1 MKAAV
6 PKTARA
12 PRPSWVRI
20 PGPPPRRRSSVE
32 ERPASN
38 RTAGGSTPP
47 GGSTSHPIA
56 LVTQADRVRSLKPRD
71 RGANP
76 LGGTKPYSAVA
87 QSGRGGRSRACSVEV
102 RLLSALPNGSAARTR
117 ASICFARR
125 SVGVR
130 ISPDPPMG
138 LSSSG
143 RISRFQRGRR
153 RFESGRPYQQNL
165 RGAEA
170 APGSHK
176 PRDPG
181 SIPGHATTA
190 CSSSRVQGVGFSSR
204 IPRFE
209 SATGHQ
215 PHQPGVA
222 QQPEQRSDMPPSGG
236 ASPPPRTKRR
246 E

>member
-20 PGPPPRRRSSVE
+20 PGPPPRRRSSAE

-76 LGGTKPYSAVA
+76 LGGTKPYGAVA

-153 RFESGRPYQQNL
+153 RFESGRPYQQICVAPRRL
-165 RGAEA
+165 RDLISPAIRDRYPATRPRPVRLAGFRASA
-170 APGSHK
+170 SQAGYRGSN
-176 PRDPG
+176 PRQ
-181 SIPGHATTA
+181 ATNHT
-190 CSSSRVQGVGFSSR
+190 SRG
-204 IPRFE
+204 
-209 SATGHQ
+209 
-215 PHQPGVA
+215 
-222 QQPEQRSDMPPSGG
+222 
-236 ASPPPRTKRR
+236 
-246 E
+246 